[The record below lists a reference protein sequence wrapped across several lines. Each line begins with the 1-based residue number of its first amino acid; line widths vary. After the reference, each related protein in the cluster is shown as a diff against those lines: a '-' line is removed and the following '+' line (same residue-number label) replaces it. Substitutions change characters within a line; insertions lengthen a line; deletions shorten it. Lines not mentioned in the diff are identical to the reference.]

1 MQHAGV
7 HRRRG
12 AKPGRISTVV
22 CAAAG
27 RTASPGVV
35 DVQESEEFVTWLE
48 RRVPA
53 RRWGDPDELAG
64 AVVFLASPASD
75 YVNGQILYVDG
86 GLLAVV

>member
-1 MQHAGV
+1 MCADWARFGIQANGI
-7 HRRRG
+7 G
-12 AKPGRISTVV
+12 PGYF
-22 CAAAG
+22 
-27 RTASPGVV
+27 RTEMNRDP
-35 DVQESEEFVTWLE
+35 QESEEFVTWLE